1 MSRPY
6 RIWQDVYQIG
16 GSGISHPD
24 DCSVYL
30 VDAGDLVMVDAGA
43 GHSFDRLADN
53 IKDLGLKPEALKA
66 VIVTHAHID
75 HVGPLARFRDRYR
88 VEVIV
93 HELDTPGI
101 ESGRG
106 IGAEFYRVDYV
117 PCPVDRKISGT
128 GDRLS
133 IGRHR
138 FHLLHI
144 PGHTPGSMAV
154 YLDIAGKRV
163 LFGQDIHGPY
173 LPQWG
178 AEPVKARQSLLRL
191 IELKADILCEGH
203 FGVYQPARAVE
214 DYIRQYLDGL

>member
-30 VDAGDLVMVDAGA
+30 VDADDLVMIDAGA
-43 GHSFDRLADN
+43 GSSFDRLVDN
-53 IKDLGLKPEALKA
+53 IRSLSLSPEKLKM
-66 VIVTHAHID
+66 VIATHAHID
-75 HVGPLARFRDRYR
+75 HVGALFQFRGRYGA
-88 VEVIV
+88 EVV
-93 HELDTPGI
+93 AHELDSPGI

-106 IGAEFYRVDYV
+106 IGAEFYGVDYS
-117 PCPVDRKISGT
+117 PCPVDRMVSGAEAS
-128 GDRLS
+128 LS
-133 IGRHR
+133 IGRHHFR
-138 FHLLHI
+138 LLHM
-144 PGHTPGSMAV
+144 PGHTPGSIAV

-173 LPQWG
+173 MSQWG
-178 AEPVKARQSLLRL
+178 AEPAKAKQSLRRL

-203 FGVYQPARAVE
+203 FGVYQPAETVKN
-214 DYIRQYLDGL
+214 YIRQYMDSL